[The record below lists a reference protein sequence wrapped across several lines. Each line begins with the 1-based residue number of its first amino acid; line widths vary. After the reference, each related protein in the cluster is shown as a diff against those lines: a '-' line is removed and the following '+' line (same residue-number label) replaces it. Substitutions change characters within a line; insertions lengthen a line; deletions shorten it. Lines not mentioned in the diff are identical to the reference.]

1 MKKSHKYLYGLLGT
15 VAGLLFCFAVIA
27 RVGLSHID
35 GDIERLPENLPHES
49 ELSDF
54 NRLDVSG
61 VWEVEIV
68 KGDQWRVQTDTDN
81 EDVKIQAYIRDNE
94 LVLRQKARKSFWNS
108 IDFNI
113 SAKIEMPTLD
123 KLDIS
128 GASHIKLSGFD
139 GQKLVVDVSG
149 ATEITGQDSRY
160 QELVLDSSGASEVDF
175 EDVTVTTATIDM
187 SGAANLILTMD
198 GGDLTGDISGAGN
211 IKYYGT
217 VATQDIDTSGA
228 ANVRYAGVKK

>member
-123 KLDIS
+123 KLD
-128 GASHIKLSGFD
+128 
-139 GQKLVVDVSG
+139 VDVSG